1 MDKHKIL
8 IVEDDHDIGEM
19 LRLYFDSHGYETSL
33 ATRGEDALILTRHA
47 MPHLIVL
54 DIVLPD
60 MDGYA
65 VCRTLRTS
73 SRTSHIPV
81 LFLTQKDERRDRIAG
96 LELGADDYITKPFD
110 IEELRLRV
118 QNAIAR
124 VERDSMTDTCTGL
137 PAGRI
142 IEEYLR
148 KNIRCKGWA
157 MLDCRLM
164 QFDAYRDAYGFIAAD
179 DALRQA
185 ARVFTEVIDSLGAP
199 DDFIGHPGGDNF
211 ILFTEE
217 ERTAKIESALRAR
230 FVDELPHLY
239 SYVDRQRGY
248 VLVHDTAGTE
258 FRRPLMRLSVG
269 VLRSS
274 QHTFTDFRQ
283 ITEMAAEARRQ
294 SS

>member
-1 MDKHKIL
+1 MEKRKIL

-19 LRLYFDSHGYETSL
+19 LRMYFESHGFDTSL
-33 ATRGEDALILTRHA
+33 ATRGEDALILTRHG

-60 MDGYA
+60 MDGYS

-73 SRTSHIPV
+73 TRTRHIPI

-124 VERDSMTDTCTGL
+124 VERESMTDSCTGL
-137 PAGRI
+137 PAGRT

-148 KNIRCKGWA
+148 ANIRRKGWA
-157 MLDCRLM
+157 MLDCRLVH
-164 QFDAYRDAYGFIAAD
+164 FDAYRDAYGFTAAD
-179 DALRQA
+179 DVLRLA
-185 ARVFTEVIDSLGAP
+185 ARLFTEAVDAHGAA

-211 ILFTEE
+211 IVFTEE
-217 ERTAKIESALRAR
+217 SRLAKVESVLHAR
-230 FVDELPHLY
+230 FTDELARTY

-248 VLVHDTAGTE
+248 VLIHDTAGAE
-258 FRRPLMRLSVG
+258 FRRPLMRLSIG
-269 VLRSS
+269 ILRSS
-274 QHTFTDFRQ
+274 EHTFTDFRQ

>member
-19 LRLYFDSHGYETSL
+19 LRLYFESHGFDTSL
-33 ATRGEDALILTRHA
+33 ATRGQDALILTRHA

-54 DIVLPD
+54 DIILPD
-60 MDGYA
+60 MDGYS

-73 SRTSHIPV
+73 TRTSHIPI

-124 VERDSMTDTCTGL
+124 VERESMTDSCTGL
-137 PAGRI
+137 PAGRT

-148 KNIRCKGWA
+148 KNIRRKGWA

-164 QFDAYRDAYGFIAAD
+164 HFDAYRDAYGFTTAD
-179 DALRQA
+179 DALRLA
-185 ARVFTEVIDSLGAP
+185 ARLFTEVVDSLGAA

-211 ILFTEE
+211 IVFTEE
-217 ERTAKIESALRAR
+217 KRVSQVENALRAR
-230 FVDELPHLY
+230 FTDELPRLY

-248 VLVHDTAGTE
+248 ALVHDATGAE
-258 FRRPLMRLSVG
+258 FRRPMMRLSIG
-269 VLRSS
+269 ILRSS
-274 QHTFTDFRQ
+274 EHTFTDFRQ

-294 SS
+294 GS